1 MKVDMMQTLDLNT
14 TISVLQQDISS
25 ISIDEAMAL
34 IDSWHQQLQ
43 GTDIAQKLYELKQIL
58 IGGNTGSISKMLVEL
73 GENII
78 SAGAANPKDDAAA
91 NVQKLGNML
100 IQAGN
105 SLM

>member
-1 MKVDMMQTLDLNT
+1 MMADMMQTLDLNT

-25 ISIDEAMAL
+25 ISMDEAMAL

-43 GTDIAQKLYELKQIL
+43 GTDIAQKLIELKQIL
-58 IGGNTGSISKMLVEL
+58 IGGNTGSISKMLVDI
-73 GENII
+73 GENI
-78 SAGAANPKDDAAA
+78 SVGAANSTDDVAA

>member
-1 MKVDMMQTLDLNT
+1 MADMMQTLDLNT

-34 IDSWHQQLQ
+34 IDNWHQQLQ
-43 GTDIAQKLYELKQIL
+43 GTDIAQKLIELKQIL
-58 IGGNTGSISKMLVEL
+58 IGGNTGSISKMLVDI
-73 GENII
+73 GENI
-78 SAGAANPKDDAAA
+78 SVGAANSTDDVAA

>member
-1 MKVDMMQTLDLNT
+1 MMADMMQTLDLNT

-25 ISIDEAMAL
+25 ISMDEAMAL

>member
-1 MKVDMMQTLDLNT
+1 MADMMQTLDLNT

-25 ISIDEAMAL
+25 ISMDEAMAL
-34 IDSWHQQLQ
+34 IDNWHQQLQ
-43 GTDIAQKLYELKQIL
+43 GTDIAQKLNELKQIL
-58 IGGNTGSISKMLVEL
+58 IGGNTASISKMLVEL

-78 SAGAANPKDDAAA
+78 SAGAANSTDDAA

-100 IQAGN
+100 VQAGN

>member
-1 MKVDMMQTLDLNT
+1 MQTLDLNT

-34 IDSWHQQLQ
+34 IDNWHQQLQ

-58 IGGNTGSISKMLVEL
+58 IGGNTGSISKMLVDI
-73 GENII
+73 GENI
-78 SAGAANPKDDAAA
+78 SVGAANSTDDVAA

>member
-1 MKVDMMQTLDLNT
+1 MADMMQTLDLNT

-34 IDSWHQQLQ
+34 IDNWHQQMQ
-43 GTDIAQKLYELKQIL
+43 GTDIGQKLIELKQIL
-58 IGGNTGSISKMLVEL
+58 IGGNTMSISKMLVDI
-73 GENII
+73 GENI
-78 SAGAANPKDDAAA
+78 SAGAANSTDDVAA

-100 IQAGN
+100 VEAGN

>member
-1 MKVDMMQTLDLNT
+1 MIADMMQTLDLNT
-14 TISVLQQDISS
+14 TISVLQQYISS
-25 ISIDEAMAL
+25 ISMDEAMAL

-58 IGGNTGSISKMLVEL
+58 IGGNTGSISKMLVDI
-73 GENII
+73 GENI
-78 SAGAANPKDDAAA
+78 SVGAANSTDDVAA

-100 IQAGN
+100 VQAGN

>member
-14 TISVLQQDISS
+14 TISMLQQDISS

-34 IDSWHQQLQ
+34 IDNWHQQLQ
-43 GTDIAQKLYELKQIL
+43 GTDIAQKLIELKQIL
-58 IGGNTGSISKMLVEL
+58 IGGNTGSISKMLVDI
-73 GENII
+73 GENI
-78 SAGAANPKDDAAA
+78 SVGAANSTDDVAA

>member
-34 IDSWHQQLQ
+34 IDNWHQQLQ
-43 GTDIAQKLYELKQIL
+43 GTDIAQKLIELKQIL
-58 IGGNTGSISKMLVEL
+58 IGGNTGSISKMLVDI
-73 GENII
+73 GENI
-78 SAGAANPKDDAAA
+78 SVGAANSTDDVAA

>member
-1 MKVDMMQTLDLNT
+1 MADMMQTLDLNT

-25 ISIDEAMAL
+25 ISMDEAMAL

-43 GTDIAQKLYELKQIL
+43 GTDIAQKLIELKQIL
-58 IGGNTGSISKMLVEL
+58 IGGNTGSISKMLVDI
-73 GENII
+73 GENI
-78 SAGAANPKDDAAA
+78 SVGAANSTDDVAA

>member
-1 MKVDMMQTLDLNT
+1 MMQTLDLNT

-34 IDSWHQQLQ
+34 IDNWHQQLQ
-43 GTDIAQKLYELKQIL
+43 GTDIAQKLIELKQIL
-58 IGGNTGSISKMLVEL
+58 IGGNTGSISKMLVDI
-73 GENII
+73 GENI
-78 SAGAANPKDDAAA
+78 SVGAANSTDDVAA